1 MVKYHYFKERNT
13 IGKVYKN
20 MERSVYEIGNAK
32 TTVIFPE
39 RNSNIATKG
48 LRGIL
53 NADKI
58 TGDIVIIY
66 DENVP
71 GEFIRYYSKA
81 FAPKAAI
88 SLGDNKKNTD
98 AYLEI
103 ISGLSSLSFKKN
115 DMLIAVGGGST
126 TDIAGFIACTYK
138 RGIDFAIIPS
148 TLLCAVDAGL
158 GGKNGINTNDAKN
171 LIGTFYQPKYVIN
184 DFAMLSGLDNELI
197 HEATAELI
205 KMALLGNDTLLNI
218 LANSVANDE
227 SIIFDNLSKIV
238 KSATAQKMSI
248 VCKDPYDKG
257 ERKFLNFGHTLGHAI
272 ESYSEYKISHG
283 RAVAYGMI
291 GACNLGL
298 KLGITSRKFKQ
309 ALLNLLQTHG
319 FDTAFNFTY
328 ENLIDHMLLDKKRES
343 QDISFVIPKDIH
355 KFTIVNISPDELKD
369 LL

>member
-1 MVKYHYFKERNT
+1 MEKLTYDIEKKQTT
-13 IGKVYKN
+13 I
-20 MERSVYEIGNAK
+20 IL
-32 TTVIFPE
+32 PE
-39 RNSNIATKG
+39 RNSRINSACLKSIFDSNKTTQNIA
-48 LRGIL
+48 
-53 NADKI
+53 
-58 TGDIVIIY
+58 IIY
-66 DENVP
+66 DENIP
-71 GEFIRYYSKA
+71 DEFIKYYSETLS
-81 FAPKAAI
+81 PKALI
-88 SLGDNKKNTD
+88 PLSDGKKST
-98 AYLEI
+98 ATYLKI
-103 ISGLSSLSFKKN
+103 ISTLASLEFKKN
-115 DMLIAVGGGST
+115 DMLVAVGGGST
-126 TDIAGFIACTYK
+126 TDIAGFVACTYK

-158 GGKNGINTNDAKN
+158 GGKNGINTAEAKN

-227 SIIFDNLSKIV
+227 SIIFDNLSQIV

-291 GACNLGL
+291 SASGVSWKNPSVVQVSASVTGSPRFATAC
-298 KLGITSRKFKQ
+298 RQ
-309 ALLNLLQTHG
+309 
-319 FDTAFNFTY
+319 
-328 ENLIDHMLLDKKRES
+328 
-343 QDISFVIPKDIH
+343 
-355 KFTIVNISPDELKD
+355 
-369 LL
+369 

>member
-32 TTVIFPE
+32 TTVIFPK

-98 AYLEI
+98 TYLEI

-115 DMLIAVGGGST
+115 DMLIALLRSEERRVGKECRS
-126 TDIAGFIACTYK
+126 
-138 RGIDFAIIPS
+138 RWS
-148 TLLCAVDAGL
+148 
-158 GGKNGINTNDAKN
+158 
-171 LIGTFYQPKYVIN
+171 
-184 DFAMLSGLDNELI
+184 
-197 HEATAELI
+197 
-205 KMALLGNDTLLNI
+205 
-218 LANSVANDE
+218 
-227 SIIFDNLSKIV
+227 
-238 KSATAQKMSI
+238 
-248 VCKDPYDKG
+248 PY
-257 ERKFLNFGHTLGHAI
+257 H
-272 ESYSEYKISHG
+272 
-283 RAVAYGMI
+283 
-291 GACNLGL
+291 
-298 KLGITSRKFKQ
+298 
-309 ALLNLLQTHG
+309 
-319 FDTAFNFTY
+319 
-328 ENLIDHMLLDKKRES
+328 
-343 QDISFVIPKDIH
+343 
-355 KFTIVNISPDELKD
+355 
-369 LL
+369 

>member
-1 MVKYHYFKERNT
+1 
-13 IGKVYKN
+13 

-39 RNSNIATKG
+39 RSSCIATKD
-48 LRGIL
+48 LRAIL
-53 NADKI
+53 NADKV
-58 TGDIVIIY
+58 TGDIVIIH

-71 GEFIRYYSKA
+71 GEFINYYSTA
-81 FAPKAAI
+81 FAPKAVI

-98 AYLEI
+98 TYLKI
-103 ISGLSSLSFKKN
+103 ISGLSSLNFKKN
-115 DMLIAVGGGST
+115 DMLVAVGGGGT
-126 TDIAGFIACTYK
+126 TDIAGFVACTYK

-158 GGKNGINTNDAKN
+158 GGKNGINTAKAKN

-184 DFAMLSGLDNELI
+184 DFSMLSGLNSELI

-205 KMALLGNDTLLNI
+205 KMALLGNDLLLNI
-218 LANSVANDE
+218 LSNSDTNDE
-227 SIIFDNLSKIV
+227 STIFDSLSQIV
-238 KSATAQKMSI
+238 KSATDQKMKI
-248 VCKDPYDKG
+248 VCKDIYDTG

-272 ESYSEYKISHG
+272 ESYSEYRISHG
-283 RAVAYGMI
+283 RAVSYGMI

-298 KLGITSRKFKQ
+298 KLGITSREFKQ

-319 FDTAFNFTY
+319 FDTTFNFTY

-343 QDISFVIPKDIH
+343 QDISFIMPKDIH